1 LIEKLILHAHALLQR
16 GQSAAEVFAAI
27 FAKQQEVPAR

>member
-1 LIEKLILHAHALLQR
+1 LILYAHALLQQ

-27 FAKQQEVPAR
+27 FAKQPVVSAM